1 MAIFILAVGI
11 VAVLNMFPLGIQ
23 IARASQAASAASQLA
38 QAKME
43 QEVSKH
49 YTEVLCNGTD
59 FPPCQEEKNRVSND
73 PANPFYHYWRE
84 MQLNYVDPEA
94 GMAISAT
101 DTGIK
106 KIAITLSWQSSLG
119 AIEQSITLVN
129 LIAKR

>member
-23 IARASQAASAASQLA
+23 IARSSQTASTASQLA

-43 QEVSKH
+43 QEVSK
-49 YTEVLCNGTD
+49 YYSEILCNGTD
-59 FPPCQEEKNRVSND
+59 FPPCQEEKNRVSDDPND
-73 PANPFYHYWRE
+73 PFYHYWRE
-84 MQLNYVDPEA
+84 MQLDYVDPEA
-94 GMAISAT
+94 DMSISAT

-119 AIEQSITLVN
+119 AIEHSITLIN